1 MNRIMNRI
9 MNRPLHLSQHSVTT
23 IYGVFFLSLTG
34 LPAMAM
40 GNPAKVVLNPYEEVT
55 WESFEQHK
63 ANLHTHTTESDGD
76 LSPAEVVEMYR
87 EAGYTIFS
95 ITEHDT
101 DEPAHPTWPW
111 EDYDIDVEATG
122 MLPIKGNE
130 ISRPD
135 HIGSYFNDYG
145 DPDQD
150 SVPDALR
157 EIGQRNGLA
166 VMFHPGRYSHIH
178 DVDFYVDLYETF
190 PHLIGM
196 EVYNQSDR
204 HPGDRELWDQ
214 TLSRLMPERPVWAT
228 ANDDFHRLEHFARS
242 LTLFLLPPGELNEET
257 FREAFVGGQFYA
269 VHNPSRDTS
278 QILTPQAIHLDD
290 EAIRLRVDTAEENVV
305 WISHGQEIHRGPTLP
320 LTTNLGDYVRVVL
333 KGEEG
338 TRTLL
343 QPFGLTNT
351 EDREITNL
359 VVSNGTGSGDY
370 LTGSK
375 GIRVEAE
382 SAPEGYVFDRWSG
395 DVDTL
400 EDPTAP
406 ETTLVA
412 SRSGEKEIEA
422 TFRPA
427 DKYALRVLG
436 GKGSGEIPEGSEV
449 WITAQVPE
457 GMVFEQWVGRTNVL
471 ANPRSPATR
480 LTMPPHPL
488 KLNASFVAEANFSE
502 ELINPDFS
510 QGLTGWDGDEE
521 DVEFRTDE
529 AGRPYAAIQSRSGL
543 MNKVEGLVLEKGQRI
558 TLYFDAKI
566 VTDRN
571 QRAWVGM
578 QFLSES
584 GEEMASHST
593 TILEGDWRPLAISA
607 EVETDAQ
614 TVNIFL
620 WMQVGELLVRDFRL
634 RVH

>member
-1 MNRIMNRI
+1 MMPPVLPASKYALLAACVLLIRSL
-9 MNRPLHLSQHSVTT
+9 P
-23 IYGVFFLSLTG
+23 GLSLQAAD
-34 LPAMAM
+34 PHAE
-40 GNPAKVVLNPYEEVT
+40 VVLNPYEKVVWGTFVE
-55 WESFEQHK
+55 HK
-63 ANLHTHTTESDGD
+63 ANLHAHTTESDGD
-76 LSPAEVVEMYR
+76 LSPAELIQLYQ

-111 EDYDIDVEATG
+111 ENYGIDVEASG

-130 ISRPD
+130 ISRTD

-145 DPDQD
+145 DPDQR
-150 SVPDALR
+150 SVPDALQ
-157 EIGQRNGLA
+157 EIGQRDGLA
-166 VMFHPGRYSHIH
+166 VMFHPGRYSSRR

-196 EVYNQSDR
+196 EVYNQNDR

-214 TLSRLMPERPVWAT
+214 VLSRLMPDRPVWAT
-228 ANDDFHRLEHFARS
+228 GNDDFHRLEHFARS
-242 LTLFLLPPGELNEET
+242 MTVFLLPPEEFNEET

-278 QILTPQAIHLDD
+278 QILTPRAIHLDKSRIHV
-290 EAIRLRVDTAEENVV
+290 EIDTDQENIV
-305 WISHGQEIHRGPTLP
+305 WISHGQEIHRGHSLP
-320 LTTNLGDYVRVVL
+320 LNTNLGDYVRVVL

-343 QPFGLTNT
+343 QPFGLAGT
-351 EDREITNL
+351 ENREITRL
-359 VVSNGTGSGDY
+359 VVQKGTGSGDY
-370 LTGSK
+370 LTGAR
-375 GIRVEAE
+375 GIRIQAE

-395 DVDTL
+395 QVDTL

-406 ETTLVA
+406 ETILYA
-412 SRSGEKEIEA
+412 SGTGEKIIEA
-422 TFRPA
+422 TYRPA
-427 DKYALRVLG
+427 EKYTLRILG
-436 GKGSGEIPEGSEV
+436 GQGSGEIAEGAEV
-449 WITAQVPE
+449 WIVADVPE
-457 GMVFEQWVGRTNVL
+457 GMVFEQWVGQTGFL
-471 ANPRSPATR
+471 SNPRSPATR
-480 LTMPPHPL
+480 LTMPSHAL
-488 KLNASFVAEANFSE
+488 NLNAAFVAEADFAE
-502 ELINPDFS
+502 AFVNPDFS
-510 QGLTGWDGDEE
+510 RGMTGWDGNETR
-521 DVEFRTDE
+521 VAFRTDE
-529 AGRPYAAIQSRSGL
+529 EGRPYAAIQRRSGL
-543 MNKVEGLVLEKGQRI
+543 MNKVEGLTLEKGQRI

-584 GEEMASHST
+584 GEELESHAE
-593 TILEGDWRPLAISA
+593 TILEGEWLPRAISA
-607 EVETDAQ
+607 EVETEAT